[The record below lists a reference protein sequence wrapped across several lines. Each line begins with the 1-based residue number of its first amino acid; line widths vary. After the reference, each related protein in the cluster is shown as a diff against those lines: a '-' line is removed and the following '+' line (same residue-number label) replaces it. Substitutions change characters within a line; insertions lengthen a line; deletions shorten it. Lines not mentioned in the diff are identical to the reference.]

1 MKRINFWAA
10 SSVCVLS
17 SLVGMVPAGAADTSR
32 LSQAHK
38 AVPTISA
45 ITPKQVP
52 CGANFTLAIAGAH
65 FTAKSVVYI
74 NQAGAPTTYLSS
86 SSLSATG
93 LVTAG
98 GTTLAIRVVDPFNGT
113 SALNQT
119 VTVGACVTP
128 PPPPPPTGTAPTIG
142 GCEVFPS
149 TAVFNTRIDD
159 LVRFP
164 AHPSS
169 ATWISNIG
177 TSRALHMDFGSNA
190 NQLDYATY
198 YGIPYNV
205 VDGTAATTAWPTVS
219 FDQNGGGW
227 PDESHC
233 ATPDATHAI
242 KQCST
247 QLAADRRFPYP
258 NADIIK
264 AESGACNDPASC
276 GDRHVLVLE
285 KGACRLWE
293 SYFSYKVNNQWAA
306 LSTAAWDMKTNAM
319 RPAGWTSGDAAGL
332 PMLPLLMRADEASV
346 GEIRHAFR
354 VTFRDSV
361 LANTYVWPA
370 RHAAGGATTGG
381 IPFGAL
387 LRLKSDFVIPST
399 WGVQSK
405 AVALAMKRYGVYV
418 SDIGSDA
425 YFTGEP
431 NATWSATTISELQRI
446 TMSSFEFVNTGA
458 ITTNPNF
465 NINSFQAA
473 W

>member
-1 MKRINFWAA
+1 MKHNNFWATA
-10 SSVCVLS
+10 SLCVMS
-17 SLVGMVPAGAADTSR
+17 SAVGMAQAGGADTSG
-32 LSQAHK
+32 LSQVSRK
-38 AVPTISA
+38 AVPTISS
-45 ITPKQVP
+45 ITPQQVP
-52 CGANFTLAIAGAH
+52 CGASFTVTLGGSH
-65 FTAKSVVYI
+65 FSAKSVVYI
-74 NQAGAPTTYLSS
+74 NQTVAPTTYLSS
-86 SSLSATG
+86 TSLRATG
-93 LVTAG
+93 LVTVG
-98 GTTLAIRVVDPFNGT
+98 STTLAIRIVDPFNGT
-113 SALNQT
+113 SALNKS

-128 PPPPPPTGTAPTIG
+128 PPPPPITSAPTIG
-142 GCEVFPS
+142 GCEVFPAS
-149 TAVFNTRIDD
+149 AVFNTRIDD

-169 ATWISNIG
+169 ATWISKIG
-177 TSRALHMDFGSNA
+177 TSRALHMDFGNNVNQA
-190 NQLDYATY
+190 NYATY

-219 FDQNGGGW
+219 FAQNGGGW

-233 ATPDATHAI
+233 ATPDATHSI

-247 QLAADRRFPYP
+247 ELVADRRFPYP

-264 AESGACNDPASC
+264 TESGACNDPASC

-332 PMLPLLMRADEASV
+332 PMLPLLMRADEAAA
-346 GEIRHAFR
+346 GAIRHAFR

-370 RHAAGGATTGG
+370 RHAAGGATAGG

-387 LRLKSDFVIPST
+387 LRLKSDFAIPAT
-399 WGVQSK
+399 WSVQSK
-405 AVALAMKRYGVYV
+405 AVALAMQRYGVYV

-431 NATWSATTISELQRI
+431 SASWSATTISELQHI

-458 ITTNPNF
+458 ITSNPKF
-465 NINSFQAA
+465 NVNSFQAA